1 MAVVP
6 FEAVRIFVTDHFRL
20 ERHAD
25 VTVDERSQKFGIALH
40 AAKVFRLVVEE
51 IDSKTELLANV
62 FGAFGL
68 ASDDALE
75 KLLQFT
81 LQHCDLVGLVFTN
94 GRLQFRI
101 TQPEQLNQ
109 IFQPNSP

>member
-1 MAVVP
+1 MPLQSILILVA
-6 FEAVRIFVTDHFRL
+6 DDLRL
-20 ERHAD
+20 RRHAD
-25 VTVDERSQKFGIALH
+25 ISIDKRTQKLGIALH
-40 AAKVFRLVVEE
+40 ATKVFRLVVEE
-51 IDSKTELLANV
+51 VDGETELLANI

-68 ASDDALE
+68 TADDTLE

-81 LQHCDLVGLVFTN
+81 LQHCNLVGLVFTN